1 MERQTRNIQE
11 QRMQQKLAPMQVQYV
26 RMLEMTTPEIEDA
39 VRRAIEDNPALEV
52 ADSVHES
59 VENEQEHNHEDYT
72 DKPTARNT
80 DAWISAVATDSS
92 EDTLTTHLE
101 KQLSESDADDRTL
114 ALA

>member
-59 VENEQEHNHEDYT
+59 EIGRASCRERV
-72 DKPTARNT
+72 
-80 DAWISAVATDSS
+80 
-92 EDTLTTHLE
+92 
-101 KQLSESDADDRTL
+101 
-114 ALA
+114 